1 MAWFGRRDRNQH
13 AVGDATGDQYIEG
26 VAYGLS
32 AVYLGHFPE
41 EDMSRGSVGRV
52 FVAVIVSYLGFGLMV
67 AVTEWLLSSATTSS
81 RAKSPWYFVFDLTS
95 QCLYLIAAGY
105 VCAVIAHSNRLAVA
119 VLALLG
125 LSVGTFS
132 LVTSWGSEPH
142 WYGIALLVTYAP
154 CLWVGW
160 TLRQGAIDHN

>member
-1 MAWFGRRDRNQH
+1 
-13 AVGDATGDQYIEG
+13 
-26 VAYGLS
+26 
-32 AVYLGHFPE
+32 
-41 EDMSRGSVGRV
+41 MSRGSVGRV

-81 RAKSPWYFVFDLTS
+81 SAKSPWYFVFDLTS

-119 VLALLG
+119 VLALLR
-125 LSVGTFS
+125 LSVRTFS

-142 WYGIALLVTYAP
+142 WYGIALLVTYPHACGWGGP
-154 CLWVGW
+154 CVEGPS
-160 TLRQGAIDHN
+160 TIIENVVCCCTSETS